1 MYIGHRTAWMR
12 GGAVVP
18 ERRGQGIH
26 RALIAERAR
35 LAAEAGCNLIG
46 VWAETG
52 STSARNLAAMG
63 LARIGTREHHLYTP
77 AGVAEAVG

>member
-1 MYIGHRTAWMR
+1 M
-12 GGAVVP
+12 
-18 ERRGQGIH
+18 
-26 RALIAERAR
+26 IAERAR

-63 LARIGTREHHLYTP
+63 LQRIGTREHHAYVP
-77 AGVAEAVG
+77 ARLAKAVR